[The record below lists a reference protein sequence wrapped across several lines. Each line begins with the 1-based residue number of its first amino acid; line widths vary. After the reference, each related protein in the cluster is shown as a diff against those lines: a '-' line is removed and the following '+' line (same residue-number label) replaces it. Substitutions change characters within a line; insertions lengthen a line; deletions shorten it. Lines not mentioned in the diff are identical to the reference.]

1 MTIKAKITTYFE
13 LVKFEHSI
21 FALPFALCGMIFATP
36 NGWGDPLTFLWVIIA
51 MISGRTAA
59 MALNRI
65 IDRKIDKLNPRT
77 KDREIPAGKIKPL
90 NALILTI
97 ISLVIMVLTVLQL
110 PIICIY
116 LLPVAIFI
124 IVIYSYCK
132 RFTVLSH
139 FILGFVLGSAAIG
152 GWLAVSGS
160 ITLPAIL
167 YGAAVTLWVTGFDII
182 YSTQDIDFDK
192 QHQLHSLP
200 AKIGLKHSITISRIC
215 HILTVL
221 LLIIVG
227 LLINTSWGFWA
238 GVILIGSMLT
248 YEQSIISA
256 EDLSKV
262 NLAFFNINGI
272 ISIGFFTLIIIGKL
286 T

>member
-1 MTIKAKITTYFE
+1 MTIKAKITTYLE

-21 FALPFALCGMIFATP
+21 FALPFTLCGMMFATP
-36 NGWGDPLTFLWVIIA
+36 NGWGEPLIFALVIIA

-97 ISLVIMVLTVLQL
+97 FSLVIMVLAVLQL

-116 LLPVAIFI
+116 LLPVAILI

-139 FILGFVLGSAAIG
+139 FVLGFVLGSAAIG

-160 ITLPAIL
+160 ITLPVIL
-167 YGAAVTLWVTGFDII
+167 YGAAVTLWVAGFDII

-200 AKIGLKHSITISRIC
+200 AKVGLKHSITISRIC
-215 HILTVL
+215 HIFTIL
-221 LLIIVG
+221 LLISVG
-227 LLINTSWGFWA
+227 ILINTSWGFWA